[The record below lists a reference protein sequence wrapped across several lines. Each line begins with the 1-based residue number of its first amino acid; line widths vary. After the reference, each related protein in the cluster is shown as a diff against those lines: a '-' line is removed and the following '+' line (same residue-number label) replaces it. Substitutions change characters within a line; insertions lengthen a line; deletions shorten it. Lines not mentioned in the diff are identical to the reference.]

1 MAEDVLVIGAGP
13 AGLASAYY
21 LERAGISYKVV
32 DKAQVIGSTWDSL
45 YPSLRLNT
53 TRFFSHMPE
62 MKFPLRYGL
71 FPTGRQYH
79 DYLLRFAERH
89 RFNIQLGVEV
99 YRVAPEGELWR
110 VESSEGVEHYPA
122 VISATGRFCNPI
134 KPDIPGLDTFT
145 GTVIHAHDFR
155 TPQDFAGKRVL
166 VVGNGPSG
174 VDISIDI
181 GKVSPPVLLAIRSG
195 ITLSPRYPLGLP
207 KHAWVMLAEKLPKRL
222 GSWLE
227 QKVEAV
233 RYRRQEKF
241 GLKLPRDKQPS
252 SAVPYRGPELIWA
265 VRDGIVKPVE
275 APLRFFGNCAE
286 LADGTQV
293 QLDAVVLATG
303 YQPVLCQYLDILFEA
318 DPQGWPLRGLSEH
331 PNGREVLGHPGLY
344 LVGVFYKGKGAMYN
358 FNVEAEI
365 AVEQIERRLANIH
378 SKIEG
383 KN

>member
-13 AGLASAYY
+13 AGLASAYF

-53 TRFFSHMPE
+53 TRFFSHMPA
-62 MKFPLRYGL
+62 MKFPLPYGL

-89 RFNIQLGVEV
+89 HFNIYLGAEV
-99 YRVAPEGELWR
+99 YHVAPEGEMWR
-110 VESSEGVEHYPA
+110 VESSEGVELYPA
-122 VISATGRFCNPI
+122 VISASGRFCNPI
-134 KPDIPGLDTFT
+134 MADIPGLDTFT
-145 GTVIHAHDFR
+145 GTVIHARDFR
-155 TPQDFAGKRVL
+155 SPEAFAGKRVL

-181 GKVSPPVLLAIRSG
+181 GKVSPPALLAIRSG

-207 KHAWVMLAEKLPKRL
+207 KHAWVMIAEKLPKRL
-222 GSWLE
+222 GDWLE
-227 QKVEAV
+227 KKAESV
-233 RYRRQEKF
+233 RYRNQEKYD
-241 GLKLPRDKQPS
+241 LKLPRDKQPS

-275 APLRFFGNCAE
+275 APVRFYDNCAE

-293 QLDAVVLATG
+293 QLDVVVLATG
-303 YQPVLCQYLDILFEA
+303 YQPVLYQYLDVEFET
-318 DPQGWPLRGLSEH
+318 DPQGWPLRDLSEH
-331 PNGREVLGHPGLY
+331 PNGRGMSGYPGLY

-365 AVEQIERRLANIH
+365 AVEQIKKRLSQHRIM
-378 SKIEG
+378 
-383 KN
+383 